1 MNSGDGINTVRINGE
16 VKHIIELDPETLCL
30 EWTKLKN
37 ENKELYRCID
47 EVNSGWSGFILRLM
61 GVHLPDGKTISIHG
75 INAKNESIYPE

>member
-1 MNSGDGINTVRINGE
+1 MSGEGINTVRINGE
-16 VKHIIELDPETLCL
+16 VKHITELDPVTLCL

-47 EVNSGWSGFILRLM
+47 EANSGWRGFILRLM
-61 GVHLPDGKTISIHG
+61 GVRLPDGKTLSIHG